1 LLKKL
6 SVRAGNRLQVLRHGN
21 RLQGTGYREQ
31 VTGNRLQGTGYR
43 EQVTGNRLQGTG
55 YREQEIN
62 SFSYLDILN
71 FQNPT
76 KKNAPILRYHQPKP
90 CNFL

>member
-6 SVRAGNRLQVLRHGN
+6 SVRAGNRLQVLRH
-21 RLQGTGYREQ
+21 
-31 VTGNRLQGTGYR
+31 GNRLQGTGYR